1 MVELATAPESIPLPL
16 SPTIAAPESIP
27 LPLSPAIV
35 VPESVPPPLSPP
47 AVEEE
52 QQAPVG
58 SLPPNSHPAHD
69 GILHSGL
76 TPEEEPWAT
85 RYDFL
90 KERGYLLRPRY
101 RPGWKPSWTTYSQ
114 LSWAEDSIVISASR
128 HLLDAIRVSD
138 NKPVYLKVVSKSSS
152 EITITQL
159 LGTGDLLKD
168 PRNHAVPLLDIL
180 EDADDPEHAILVLPL
195 LRRLDY
201 PGPASIRECAA
212 LIEQTLE
219 GLAFLHEHSVAH
231 RDSAW
236 GNIMM
241 DARAMFPEGWHPQS
255 SLRKPNGQ
263 MIKNPSPSRT
273 AVGGVR
279 YFFID
284 FGISS
289 LGEDRTIGFPGQE
302 RAPELSYDVPY
313 DPYKLDVYV
322 LGMAYKQF
330 LVDRNSGVDFV
341 KPLIAYMT
349 PEAPEDRPTA
359 AQAVER
365 FQLIRSTMTE
375 FQFSQRLWPSKPEWI
390 GIRIV
395 KDAYYRYCDRRW
407 TKKPKKE
414 LEPFV

>member
-1 MVELATAPESIPLPL
+1 MAALAAAPESIPLPL

-27 LPLSPAIV
+27 LPLSPTIAA
-35 VPESVPPPLSPP
+35 PESIPLPLSPP
-47 AVEEE
+47 AVAEP
-52 QQAPVG
+52 AVADP
-58 SLPPNSHPAHD
+58 PYRRPNSPPEHD
-69 GILHSGL
+69 EILHGGL
-76 TPEEEPWAT
+76 TPEEEPWAA
-85 RYDFL
+85 RHDFL
-90 KERGYLLRPRY
+90 KECGYLLRPRY
-101 RPGWKPSWTTYSQ
+101 RPGWKPSWTTYNQ
-114 LSWAEDSIVISASR
+114 LSRAEDGIVMSASK
-128 HLLDAIRVSD
+128 HLLDAIRISD
-138 NKPVYLKVVSKSSS
+138 SKPVYLKVVSKSSS
-152 EITITQL
+152 EITITRL
-159 LGTGDLLKD
+159 LGKGDLSKD

-180 EDADDPEHAILVLPL
+180 EDVDDPEHAILVLPL
-195 LRRLDY
+195 LRRLDS
-201 PGPASIRECAA
+201 PGLASIREGVA

-241 DARAMFPEGWHPQS
+241 DARAMFPEGWHPQGYE
-255 SLRKPNGQ
+255 RKPDGQ
-263 MIKNPSPSRT
+263 LIKNSSPSRT

-284 FGISS
+284 FGLSS
-289 LGEDRTIGFPGQE
+289 LREDSTVGFSGQE

-322 LGMAYKQF
+322 LGMAYKQL
-330 LVDRNSGVDFV
+330 LVDLNSGVDFV

-349 PEAPEDRPTA
+349 LEAPEDRPTA
-359 AQAVER
+359 AEAVER

-375 FQFSQRLWPSKPEWI
+375 TQLSQRLWPLKPEWI
-390 GIRIV
+390 GIRII